1 MELFKLVGT
10 IAVNGAEKAVKD
22 TNKVTNAAQKSSNA
36 IGTSFKVI
44 GTTFEAIGKTVVKA
58 AKVGAAAIGT
68 VSTGISIL
76 TKSALENYAEYEQL
90 VGGIETLFKNS
101 SDKVIQYAN
110 EAYKTAG
117 LSANDYMETVTSF
130 SASLLQSLASD
141 TGEAGE
147 LAVDA
152 QKEALDA
159 QYEAVEEANDQKL
172 ELMEESH
179 EREIESFEELTEQ
192 KIALINEQYKENM
205 KLIDEEKYN
214 QLKAIDAQIDALN
227 NETKAEKAANKKR
240 EQEQKK
246 ASLQEKI
253 NTAKTAEAKIKAE
266 QDLADYISELA
277 QEEREAQRE
286 AQIQALKDQKEA
298 VKEQAD
304 AKKAVLKEQQDAEI
318 QAVKEASEKQLKELK
333 KAQEKELE
341 ALKKSNKE
349 KLAETADYIE
359 KQKAL
364 LEANASNAV
373 YTAETYDMA
382 ADKANQ
388 AIIDMSDNANKM
400 GTDMTMIQNAY
411 QGFAKQNYTMLD
423 NLKLGYG
430 GTKEEMQRLL
440 KDASKISGIEYDISS
455 FGDIVDAIHVIQT
468 EMGITGTTSKEAST
482 TIQGSIS
489 AMKGAWSNFI
499 TGMSDESQDFD
510 TLANNL
516 IDSIVTVGSN
526 LVPRIAETLPRLVDG
541 LSQLVQ
547 NIVPYIPQMLKTLVP
562 AIVQGAKQ
570 LLNDVTEQLPDLLET
585 LFPEFGG
592 EVGEIIVKS
601 INSFKSVFSK
611 ILPMLQNFAKK
622 ILPAISKMQDK
633 LLPAYEKIIEGIMP
647 AMERALDIIL
657 PLLLDIVD
665 AIMPAMEELLPLIA
679 DGLVLILEPLAGM
692 VKSVLPLLN
701 QMLGILIPLIEG
713 VLGFL
718 SPILNVVGDLFTSV
732 TGLISGALSPLAAA
746 LGLVTEKTDPA
757 VEAARREAEKLADVK
772 KAADEAR
779 EAIDKKTEKDLE
791 AVDGTQKLWKEL
803 QTLCDEE
810 GNVMDKD
817 KDRAKF
823 ITDELEKALGIEI
836 EWTDNQIQGYKN
848 LQEEID
854 KTIAKKRMEI
864 LMAGAEEKY
873 AEAIKK
879 QSEADAKRLEMFR
892 LAEAEKRKRED
903 MEARGVSHN
912 SDEWVSSMLQEAQY
926 WDAYQSAEQMA
937 QDYYNSITQY
947 EQAHALALEG
957 KTEEAIELLNKQND
971 AFITAEEV
979 SQRASEQQLD
989 ILETQVKEAAEKMAQ
1004 LQQTLLTLPQGTS
1017 DATRKMHEEAY
1028 NESKEFFANC
1038 IEEYKNAGGTI
1049 STEFLN
1055 SISSGMSIDT
1065 FKRISGNVVEGITKG
1080 ITENK
1085 AYMTS
1090 EVEKMI
1096 NDVIVGATTVAAEK
1110 YNKYLSAAEA
1120 LFMIPKSHIMDHNDL
1135 MEYDD
1140 AYDYVSQAYAKS
1152 GTSEGKAMLERLDKL
1167 IKLQENGL
1175 MDIYLD
1181 SGALIGGLVAG
1192 VDVALG
1198 ANYVLKG
1205 RGM

>member
-10 IAVNGAEKAVKD
+10 IIVNGAEKAEKD
-22 TNKVTNAAQKSSNA
+22 ANKVTTTAQKSAKA
-36 IGTSFKVI
+36 IGNSFKAI
-44 GTTFEAIGKTVVKA
+44 GTTFEAIGKTVVKVA
-58 AKVGAAAIGT
+58 EVGAAAIGT
-68 VSTGISIL
+68 VSTGIGIL
-76 TKSALENYAEYEQL
+76 TKSAVENYAEYEQL

-101 SDKVIQYAN
+101 SDKVMQYAN

-277 QEEREAQRE
+277 QEEREAQRD

-304 AKKAVLKEQQDAEI
+304 AKKAALKEQQDAEI

-364 LEANASNAV
+364 IEANASNAV
-373 YTAETYDMA
+373 YTAETYDKA

-400 GTDMTMIQNAY
+400 GTDMSMIQNAY

-440 KDASKISGIEYDISS
+440 DDASKLSGIEYDISS

-510 TLANNL
+510 TLVNNV
-516 IDSIVTVGSN
+516 IDSILTVGSN
-526 LVPRIAETLPRLVDG
+526 LVPRIAETLPRLIEG

-547 NIVPYIPQMLKTLVP
+547 KIVPYIPQMLKTLVP

-570 LLNDVTEQLPDLLET
+570 LLNDVTDQLPDLLET
-585 LFPEFGG
+585 IFPEFGG
-592 EVGEIIVKS
+592 ELGENIVKF
-601 INSFKSVFSK
+601 INSFKSIFSK
-611 ILPMLQNFAKK
+611 ITPMLQNFAKK
-622 ILPAISKMQDK
+622 ILPVISKLLDK
-633 LLPAYEKIIEGIMP
+633 LLPAFENIVTNLLP
-647 AMERALDIIL
+647 PMERILDIIL

-665 AIMPAMEELLPLIA
+665 AVLPAFEKLLPLIA
-679 DGLVLILEPLAGM
+679 DALVIILEPLAEL
-692 VKSVLPLLN
+692 VESVLPILN

-713 VLGFL
+713 VLNFL
-718 SPILNVVGDLFTSV
+718 TPIVEVVGNIFTGVVDLI
-732 TGLISGALSPLAAA
+732 GNALEPLAEAF
-746 LGLVTEKTDPA
+746 GFVKEKTDPA
-757 VEAARREAEKLADVK
+757 VEAAKREAEKLADVK

-779 EAIDKKTEKDLE
+779 DAIDKKTEKDLE

-879 QSEADAKRLEMFR
+879 QSEADANRLKYFQ
-892 LAEAEKRKRED
+892 LAQAERRKQEEL
-903 MEARGVSHN
+903 EARGAKN
-912 SDEWVSSMLQEAQY
+912 SDEWVSSSLQEAQY

-957 KTEEAIELLNKQND
+957 KTAEAIEMLNKQND

-979 SQRASEQQLD
+979 SQRASEQQLA
-989 ILETQVKEAAEKMAQ
+989 ILETQVKESAEKMAQ
-1004 LQQTLLTLPQGTS
+1004 LQHTLLTLPQGTS
-1017 DATRKMHEEAY
+1017 EATRKMHEDAY
-1028 NESKEFFANC
+1028 NESKDFFANC
-1038 IEEYKNAGGTI
+1038 IEEYKNAGGAI
-1049 STEFLN
+1049 STEFIN
-1055 SISSGMSIDT
+1055 SISSGMSVDT
-1065 FKRISGNVVEGITKG
+1065 FKRISDNVVEGITKG
-1080 ITENK
+1080 LEEDKVYLT
-1085 AYMTS
+1085 Y
-1090 EVEKMI
+1090 EVEKMV
-1096 NDVIVGATTVAAEK
+1096 NDVIAGVTKGASEKYKKYINAAEDM
-1110 YNKYLSAAEA
+1110 
-1120 LFMIPKSHIMDHNDL
+1120 FMRYDESL
-1135 MEYDD
+1135 GEYDD

-1152 GTSEGKAMLERLDKL
+1152 GTPEGKAMLERLDKL
-1167 IKLQENGL
+1167 IRLQENGF
-1175 MDIYLD
+1175 MNIYLD
-1181 SGALIGGLVAG
+1181 SGELVGGLASG
-1192 VDVALG
+1192 MDSILG
-1198 ANYVLKG
+1198 DRFALKG